1 MYLDQIN
8 KYYCTKMKIEI
19 QDLMNKKNQ
28 IDFKEAIGK
37 KIKNIEEGYK
47 NIYIFFTDNTY
58 SIISA
63 ENDIDE
69 EPYLITFQNIYE
81 TSNIQEA
88 LNMLIKNNIISLAAI
103 DTIMRKYKENKNKKI
118 EKYEKELL
126 KRLKE
131 KYEKEI

>member
-37 KIKNIEEGYK
+37 KIKNIEKGYK

-63 ENDIDE
+63 ENDYDE
-69 EPYLITFQNIYE
+69 ELYLITFQNIYE

-88 LNMLIKNNIISLAAI
+88 LNMLIKNNITSLTAI
-103 DTIMRKYKENKNKKI
+103 DNIIKKYINKNEKKK
-118 EKYEKELL
+118 EEYEKELL